1 MLVCFISFYT
11 TSKEINMFFSPES
24 IFFFVSHFH
33 VKGVSS
39 NLILELNLSQGQ
51 ICIFSTKSGRIIWFW
66 SFESENHIE
75 IFKKSGRIFQKK
87 FPTLES
93 VFTHS
98 LNTDHIM
105 TLFADKF
112 IRQAKLFCIYCIDE
126 DVGWLPISGSINR
139 NHCIALQH
147 KSLLGGEKYS
157 ECWLIIQGLT
167 VA

>member
-39 NLILELNLSQGQ
+39 NLVLELNLSQGQ

-75 IFKKSGRIFQKK
+75 IFKKSGRVFQKN

-105 TLFADKF
+105 TLFADK
-112 IRQAKLFCIYCIDE
+112 IYKTSKAFLYSLYWWRR
-126 DVGWLPISGSINR
+126 WLATDFR
-139 NHCIALQH
+139 
-147 KSLLGGEKYS
+147 
-157 ECWLIIQGLT
+157 
-167 VA
+167 